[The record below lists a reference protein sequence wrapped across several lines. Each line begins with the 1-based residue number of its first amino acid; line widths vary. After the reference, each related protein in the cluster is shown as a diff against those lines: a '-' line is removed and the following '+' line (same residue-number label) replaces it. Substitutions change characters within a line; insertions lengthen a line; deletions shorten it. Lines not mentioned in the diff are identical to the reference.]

1 VFKLSHDCDDEDV
14 LVDARDTYAGSH
26 FNIHE
31 AIVTPLI
38 APRVLDGPEGRCGNF
53 AFSGLGSC
61 ALFFAFGAALHFSPF
76 ACPNSVSSSSFPALV
91 VFNLFFPRISTS
103 PFCCSAGSFTFS
115 TF

>member
-1 VFKLSHDCDDEDV
+1 MFKLSHDCDDEEV

-38 APRVLDGPEGRCGNF
+38 APRVLDGPEGRCGNST
-53 AFSGLGSC
+53 FSGLGSC
-61 ALFFAFGAALHFSPF
+61 ALLCGFDAALRSSPF
-76 ACPNSVSSSSFPALV
+76 VCPRSGSSSFVPALV
-91 VFNLFFPRISTS
+91 VCNLFFPCIFTL
-103 PFCCSAGSFTFS
+103 PFCCDAGSFTFS